1 MTVLI
6 AGAGPV
12 GMTLALELARHGV
25 PSRMFERAFTTTRH
39 PKMDI
44 TNGRSMELFRRL
56 GLAEKLRAAGV
67 PDTHPLDVAWVTS
80 MAGHELHR
88 FKYAPPAELR
98 ARYHAIN
105 DGAQPLEPAMRVSQ
119 IVVEP
124 ILQAAVLAEPLID
137 ARWGMAVEGAGQ
149 STTGVWIDVRDRET
163 DQVQRVEG
171 AYLAG
176 CDGGNS
182 TVRNAMDIGLEG
194 DAGVANRYM
203 IHFKS
208 DDRAMLQ
215 RFGMAWHYQSP
226 AGTLIAQNDVD
237 TWTLHARFPDAVDP
251 DSVDP
256 MDTLRAFLGADINAE
271 ILVANPWEPHLLL
284 ADAYQNG
291 RVFLAGDAAHQ
302 YIPTGGYGMNTGIGD
317 AVALGWMLAATLNG
331 WGGPAL
337 LAAYEAERRPIGGIN
352 RGWSG
357 AHTGVRI
364 AIMEAYQ
371 AHPNAATDAGERASL
386 AAAIAALGNL
396 ENEAWGVEFAYRYDA
411 SPLIAPILAAEP
423 GVAPPDD
430 PAAIP
435 ATAWPGMRAP
445 SLILPH
451 GQALLD
457 LFEPSG
463 FTLLCFNS
471 APDTSAMEQAG
482 APVTRIDLAFDA
494 ARNVYGADLALI
506 RPDGHLAWRGNAPSA
521 WAVRV
526 AAGVAV
532 ASSSPDA

>member
-1 MTVLI
+1 
-6 AGAGPV
+6 
-12 GMTLALELARHGV
+12 MTLALELARHGV

-56 GLAEKLRAAGV
+56 GLANKLRAAGV

-80 MAGHELHR
+80 MVGHELHR
-88 FKYAPPAELR
+88 FKYAPPAKLR
-98 ARYHAIN
+98 ARYSAIN

-149 STTGVWIDVRDRET
+149 SDAGVWVDVRDCES
-163 DQVQRVEG
+163 DQVQRIEG

-182 TVRNAMDIGLEG
+182 TVRAGMEIALEG
-194 DAGVANRYM
+194 DSGVANRYM

-215 RFGMAWHYQSP
+215 RFGIAWHYQSP

-251 DSVDP
+251 DSVVP
-256 MDTLRAFLGADINAE
+256 MDALRAFLGADINAE

-284 ADAYQNG
+284 ADAYQKG

-317 AVALGWMLAATLNG
+317 AVALGWTLAATMNG
-331 WGGPAL
+331 WGGPGL
-337 LAAYEAERRPIGGIN
+337 LTAYEAERRPIGGIN

-357 AHTGVRI
+357 RHTGVRI

-371 AHPNAATDAGERASL
+371 AHPNAAGDAAERAKL
-386 AAAIAALGNL
+386 ASAIAVLGNL

-411 SPLIAPILAAEP
+411 SPLIAPMLVEE
-423 GVAPPDD
+423 GGPPPLDD
-430 PAAIP
+430 PAVIP
-435 ATAWPGMRAP
+435 AAAWPGMRAP
-445 SLILPH
+445 SFILPDDRV
-451 GQALLD
+451 LFD
-457 LFEPSG
+457 LFDPSG
-463 FTLLCFNS
+463 FTLLRFN
-471 APDTSAMEQAG
+471 PGIDTSTMQQTG
-482 APVTRIDLAFDA
+482 VPVTQIDVVLDT
-494 ARNVYGADLALI
+494 ARDVYGADLALI
-506 RPDGHLAWRGNAPSA
+506 RPDGHLAWRGNAPSV
-521 WAVRV
+521 WAVKV
-526 AAGVAV
+526 AAGAV
-532 ASSSPDA
+532 VGSSSPGA

>member
-25 PSRMFERAFTTTRH
+25 ASRMFERAFTTTRH

-56 GLAEKLRAAGV
+56 GLADKLRAAGV

-88 FKYAPPAELR
+88 FKYAPPAALR
-98 ARYHAIN
+98 AHYQAIN

-149 STTGVWIDVRDRET
+149 SKADVWIDVRDRET
-163 DQVQRVEG
+163 NQVQRVKG

-215 RFGMAWHYQSP
+215 RFGVAWHYQSP

-317 AVALGWMLAATLNG
+317 AVALGWMLAATVNG
-331 WGGPAL
+331 WGGPGL

-357 AHTGVRI
+357 KHTGVRI

-371 AHPNAATDAGERASL
+371 AYPNAATDAGERASL

-411 SPLIAPILAAEP
+411 SPLIAPILAVDP
-423 GVAPPDD
+423 GLAPSDD
-430 PAAIP
+430 PATVP
-435 ATAWPGMRAP
+435 ASAWPGMRAP
-445 SLILPH
+445 SFILPD
-451 GQALLD
+451 GQALFD
-457 LFEPSG
+457 LFDPSG

-471 APDTSAMEQAG
+471 ALDTAVMEQTG
-482 APVTRIDLAFDA
+482 TPVTRIDLAFDA
-494 ARNVYGADLALI
+494 ARDAYGADLALI
-506 RPDGHLAWRGNAPSA
+506 RPDGHLAWRGDTASA
-521 WAVRV
+521 WAVKV
-526 AAGVAV
+526 AAGA
-532 ASSSPDA
+532 AAESSSPDA

>member
-1 MTVLI
+1 M
-6 AGAGPV
+6 
-12 GMTLALELARHGV
+12 
-25 PSRMFERAFTTTRH
+25 
-39 PKMDI
+39 
-44 TNGRSMELFRRL
+44 
-56 GLAEKLRAAGV
+56 RAAMGI
-67 PDTHPLDVAWVTS
+67 A
-80 MAGHELHR
+80 
-88 FKYAPPAELR
+88 
-98 ARYHAIN
+98 
-105 DGAQPLEPAMRVSQ
+105 
-119 IVVEP
+119 
-124 ILQAAVLAEPLID
+124 
-137 ARWGMAVEGAGQ
+137 
-149 STTGVWIDVRDRET
+149 
-163 DQVQRVEG
+163 
-171 AYLAG
+171 
-176 CDGGNS
+176 
-182 TVRNAMDIGLEG
+182 LEG

-215 RFGMAWHYQSP
+215 RFGVAWHYQSP

-291 RVFLAGDAAHQ
+291 PVFLAGDAAHQ

-357 AHTGVRI
+357 RHTGVRI

-371 AHPNAATDAGERASL
+371 AHPNAATDAGARANL

-423 GVAPPDD
+423 SVAPPDD
-430 PAAIP
+430 PATIP
-435 ATAWPGMRAP
+435 TGAWPGMRAP
-445 SLILPH
+445 SFILPD
-451 GQALLD
+451 GQALFD
-457 LFEPSG
+457 LFDPSG
-463 FTLLCFNS
+463 FTLLCFKP
-471 APDTSAMEQAG
+471 ALDTAAMEQTG
-482 APVTRIDLAFDA
+482 APVTRLDLAFDV
-494 ARNVYGADLALI
+494 ARDAYGADLALI
-506 RPDGHLAWRGNAPSA
+506 LSLIHI
-521 WAVRV
+521 
-526 AAGVAV
+526 
-532 ASSSPDA
+532 